1 MDNLLS
7 AAQTLNRQVVDSLG
21 LPNEKSEKGGLVSA
35 LKKFF
40 GRAVTWIQNQ
50 FEGKEASSN
59 KSSSPSK
66 KIMHAAYRTVKS
78 AHENALNT
86 TRQLKDQFRAVERA
100 QAKLNSAHNQSMAIR
115 VTSGSLF
122 DKICAKFNEK
132 ELKALKKD
140 IESRFT
146 SHNTHLTEV
155 EAGKIAFK
163 LVNEQLQKKA
173 DIIRLDLP

>member
-1 MDNLLS
+1 
-7 AAQTLNRQVVDSLG
+7 
-21 LPNEKSEKGGLVSA
+21 
-35 LKKFF
+35 
-40 GRAVTWIQNQ
+40 
-50 FEGKEASSN
+50 
-59 KSSSPSK
+59 
-66 KIMHAAYRTVKS
+66 MHAAYRTVKS

-122 DKICAKFNEK
+122 DKICAKANDPKAAPKTIKATDLFNEK